1 MHGVRREAASRV
13 ALATAP
19 PANPRPS
26 AGLNESLA
34 LKSSTVSKATY
45 VSMASVCGNGLNG
58 ICQRQGHTG
67 VEREKEERR
76 ADRRTDRQTG
86 RRTPGAVG
94 GTWNNHIS
102 LRADLLAGRGTGC
115 SSPALST
122 APASVDAASSPPQT
136 TRVSSSCARHP
147 RAGSRGPS
155 PPPLQ
160 PRGPSEGGPF
170 VTCPKAPDGLRQAV
184 PARISHLH
192 EELEGP

>member
-1 MHGVRREAASRV
+1 MKVLPGARGQAGSRESRCPGNGAPGQSQAERQSERIACSKVVHGFEGHVREH
-13 ALATAP
+13 
-19 PANPRPS
+19 
-26 AGLNESLA
+26 GF
-34 LKSSTVSKATY
+34 
-45 VSMASVCGNGLNG
+45 GLNG

-147 RAGSRGPS
+147 RAGSRGLR
-155 PPPLQ
+155 PPYNL
-160 PRGPSEGGPF
+160 G
-170 VTCPKAPDGLRQAV
+170 APASTPVSRESRL
-184 PARISHLH
+184 S
-192 EELEGP
+192 

>member
-45 VSMASVCGNGLNG
+45 VSIASVCGNGLNG

-76 ADRRTDRQTG
+76 ADRRTDRDRERKNMRASTLVFLLM
-86 RRTPGAVG
+86 RTPLIELGLHLYDHLTLITFLEVPSPNTVTVG
-94 GTWNNHIS
+94 
-102 LRADLLAGRGTGC
+102 LRALTYEFGEDIF
-115 SSPALST
+115 SP
-122 APASVDAASSPPQT
+122 
-136 TRVSSSCARHP
+136 
-147 RAGSRGPS
+147 
-155 PPPLQ
+155 
-160 PRGPSEGGPF
+160 
-170 VTCPKAPDGLRQAV
+170 
-184 PARISHLH
+184 
-192 EELEGP
+192 

>member
-94 GTWNNHIS
+94 GTWNNRIS
-102 LRADLLAGRGTGC
+102 LRTDLLAGRGTGC

-122 APASVDAASSPPQT
+122 APASVDAASSPP
-136 TRVSSSCARHP
+136 ADN
-147 RAGSRGPS
+147 AGLLFLHQAPKGRLPGAE
-155 PPPLQ
+155 PPIQ
-160 PRGPSEGGPF
+160 PRGPSEHSRLPGERE
-170 VTCPKAPDGLRQAV
+170 GL
-184 PARISHLH
+184 S
-192 EELEGP
+192 